1 MLKIDA
7 IHLREINMPLAHPFE
22 TSFGLTTGRRI
33 LLVEL
38 ESDGLTAWGECVAG
52 EHPYF
57 SDEMIDT
64 AWIITETELVP
75 RLLEAELSAGGECPD
90 LFKPV
95 RGHRMAKAA
104 LENAMWDLQAQ
115 VEDVPLWELLGG
127 IREKIPC
134 GVSIG
139 IQPSPEKLLDTVEK
153 ELAAGYQRIK
163 LKCKHG
169 WDTNIFE
176 AVRKRWPEIL
186 LSCDANSA
194 YRMKDLDHIASW
206 DQFKL
211 LMIEQ
216 PLWYDDFYFH
226 AMLQKRIKT
235 PICLDE
241 SIRNRRDALAAIDME
256 SCKIINIKVGRVGGF
271 SEAIAVHNA
280 AEERGIPVWWNVRD
294 RYRPRT
300 QHRALVVAKLLA
312 AGRRLGLQPLLDTGH
327 RRATGYGKCQGRDRS
342 ADDSWLRLPHPERPY
357 RSSDGAQDNVAR
369 QGTSHCLAV
378 GNRKAYLVS
387 GQWGVEEN
395 LYRLLIGHRG

>member
-7 IHLREINMPLAHPFE
+7 VHLREINLPLAYPFE

-38 ESDGLTAWGECVAG
+38 EGEGLSAWGECVAG

-64 AWIITETELVP
+64 AWMITETELAP
-75 RLLEAELSAGGECPD
+75 RLLDAEVRSGGSCPD
-90 LFKPV
+90 IFKQV

-104 LENAMWDLQAQ
+104 LENAVWDLEAQ
-115 VEDVPLWELLGG
+115 IDNMPLAELLGG
-127 IREKIPC
+127 TRSVIPC

-139 IQPSPEKLLDTVEK
+139 IQKTPGELMDKIAT

-163 LKCKHG
+163 LKCKPG
-169 WDTNIFE
+169 WDVTIFE
-176 AVRKRWPEIL
+176 AVRKRWPDIL

-194 YRMKDLDHIASW
+194 YRMRDFDHIAGW
-206 DQFKL
+206 DVFNL

-226 AMLQKRIKT
+226 AMLQKRLET

-256 SCKIINIKVGRVGGF
+256 SCGIINIKVGRVGGF

-280 AEERGIPVWWNVRD
+280 AAERGIPVWCGGMLETGIGRTHNIALSSLANFSLPGDVSASKRYWAEDIIEPEVKVSSAGEIVVPTTAGSGYVVRKD
-294 RYRPRT
+294 RIEALTVRRQT
-300 QHRALVVAKLLA
+300 LRA
-312 AGRRLGLQPLLDTGH
+312 
-327 RRATGYGKCQGRDRS
+327 
-342 ADDSWLRLPHPERPY
+342 
-357 RSSDGAQDNVAR
+357 
-369 QGTSHCLAV
+369 
-378 GNRKAYLVS
+378 KAWVMA
-387 GQWGVEEN
+387 
-395 LYRLLIGHRG
+395 

>member
-280 AEERGIPVWWNVRD
+280 AEERGIPVWCGGMLETGIGRAHNIALSSLPNFSLPGDVSASSRYWTQDIVEPPVTVSAKGEIVVPTTAGSGYPILKDRIEALTVRK
-294 RYRPRT
+294 T
-300 QHRALVVAKLLA
+300 TLRAK
-312 AGRRLGLQPLLDTGH
+312 
-327 RRATGYGKCQGRDRS
+327 
-342 ADDSWLRLPHPERPY
+342 
-357 RSSDGAQDNVAR
+357 AR
-369 QGTSHCLAV
+369 VTA
-378 GNRKAYLVS
+378 
-387 GQWGVEEN
+387 
-395 LYRLLIGHRG
+395 